1 MRASKTFTPQLPSNV
16 AYQRAKTI
24 AAGWLPPTALA
35 ATAIG
40 AWEAAV
46 RVLSVPAWL
55 LPPPSAVL
63 AVTWNSFG
71 LLMGHAGTTL
81 LEIIM
86 GFTLATVCGVS
97 LAVGIASS
105 KLLERSI
112 YPFVIASQTVPII
125 TIAPLL
131 LVWVGPE
138 ITSKVI
144 IVALISFFPIT
155 VNLVDG
161 LRASDRE
168 MVDMF
173 RTLGATKRQV
183 FLKLQTPS
191 ALPYLF
197 SGLKIAAVVSVIGAV
212 IGEWVGAQGGLGWL
226 MRVSAPQ
233 LQTAR
238 VFAAILVLSVLA
250 MLLFMAVAGAEKWAL
265 RNYPR
270 SNTSRR

>member
-1 MRASKTFTPQLPSNV
+1 M
-16 AYQRAKTI
+16 
-24 AAGWLPPTALA
+24 
-35 ATAIG
+35 
-40 AWEAAV
+40 
-46 RVLSVPAWL
+46 LSVPAWL
-55 LPPPSAVL
+55 LPPPSSVL

-81 LEIIM
+81 LEIIL

-97 LAVGIASS
+97 LAAGIASS
-105 KLLERSI
+105 RLLERSI
-112 YPFVIASQTVPII
+112 YPFVIASQTVPVI

-144 IVALISFFPIT
+144 VVALISFFPIT

-197 SGLKIAAVVSVIGAV
+197 SGLKVAAVVSVIGAV
-212 IGEWVGAQGGLGWL
+212 IGEWVGCAGWPGLVNA
-226 MRVSAPQ
+226 RVRSPAPDGPRFRCHARSFGACHALIHGSGRSREVGTPQ
-233 LQTAR
+233 L
-238 VFAAILVLSVLA
+238 S
-250 MLLFMAVAGAEKWAL
+250 AL
-265 RNYPR
+265 QHF
-270 SNTSRR
+270 